1 MKRTILLAVLVIVLI
16 GLAGCGSSTG
26 ANEPKEV
33 DFRIVQLA
41 GLHNDKALLPDNNTA
56 IDLLSKSGGQFYF
69 SDGNHLILFIGLGEK
84 KTAGYDIKVKSIKT
98 HNDGATYDV
107 VIEEIK
113 PAAGDIVAQVI
124 TYPYV
129 LVDLGDVSAPKEI
142 TVQDEEGKKFNNLS
156 YYLNPPRVEVL
167 GP

>member
-1 MKRTILLAVLVIVLI
+1 MKRIILLASLVLALI

-26 ANEPKEV
+26 ATEPEEV
-33 DFRIVQLA
+33 GFQLVQLA
-41 GLHNDKALLPDNNTA
+41 DLHNDKALLPDNSTA
-56 IDLLSKSGGQFYF
+56 IDLLSKSGGKFYF
-69 SDGNHLILFIGLGEK
+69 SDGNHLILFIGLGER
-84 KTAGYDIKVKSIKT
+84 KTAGYGIEVMSIKT

-107 VIEEIK
+107 VIKEIK
-113 PAAGDIVAQVI
+113 PAAGDIVAQAI

-129 LVDLGDVSAPKEI
+129 LVDLGDVSAPKEV

-156 YYLNPPRVEVL
+156 YYLDPPRVQVL